1 MRDRVWTSETF
12 DSEKLFTRNTKM
24 SKRKKTGIG
33 ISSVK
38 SRKGGNGLVKYYLL
52 LTITEYYCLPD
63 RLLF

>member
-1 MRDRVWTSETF
+1 
-12 DSEKLFTRNTKM
+12 M

-38 SRKGGNGLVKYYLL
+38 SRKGGHGLVKYYLL
-52 LTITEYYCLPD
+52 LTITKYYCLPD